1 MLVPNDS
8 HEPLFMRLRRRLHWW
23 QVHATP
29 QVVRVIRHGLP
40 ADWVFPPPHR
50 QFPHVARSQQEVQ
63 DALKLMEEYLGVHA
77 VRLRSGAVP
86 NLLSWFVVY
95 KPKPRFILNCI
106 PVNRCLRPPPY
117 FRLHNWST
125 IFPFLVKG
133 HWAMKIDLKHAYFH
147 LGLEPGLE
155 DLLNFQIGSQVFQ
168 CRSACFGLHYLPFL
182 WTQVMKTFTRRWRAL
197 GIVCFIYLDD
207 ILIFGL
213 SKAYLNKMRPVV
225 LRDLQDAGLVINFT
239 KSLL

>member
-1 MLVPNDS
+1 
-8 HEPLFMRLRRRLHWW
+8 
-23 QVHATP
+23 
-29 QVVRVIRHGLP
+29 
-40 ADWVFPPPHR
+40 
-50 QFPHVARSQQEVQ
+50 
-63 DALKLMEEYLGVHA
+63 MEEYLDVCA
-77 VRLRSGAVP
+77 VRFRSGAVP

-106 PVNRCLRPPPY
+106 PVNRCLRAPPY

-125 IFPFLVKG
+125 IFPFLVRG
-133 HWAMKIDLKHAYFH
+133 HWKVQRALKIDLKHAYFH

-155 DLLNFQIGSQVFQ
+155 DLLNFQMGNQVFP

-207 ILIFGL
+207 ILIFGP
-213 SKAYLNKMRPVV
+213 SKAYFNKMRPVI
-225 LRDLQDAGLVINFT
+225 LKDLQDGYLARCDHFHGEKLPCLSAIPLSFVMRHQQQAFAHV
-239 KSLL
+239 

>member
-1 MLVPNDS
+1 MAKGHGALIFDNSEKERVGIKSLTITTIVTPKAEEKACLPTPPMLVPNDS
-8 HEPLFMRLRRRLHWW
+8 YEPLFVRLRRRVHWW
-23 QVHATP
+23 QAHATP
-29 QVVRVIRHGLP
+29 QVVRLIRHGLP
-40 ADWVFPPPHR
+40 ADRVFPPPHR

-117 FRLHNWST
+117 FGLHNWST

-133 HWAMKIDLKHAYFH
+133 HWAMKIDLKHACFH

-155 DLLNFQIGSQVFQ
+155 DLLNFQIGSQVF
-168 CRSACFGLHYLPFL
+168 
-182 WTQVMKTFTRRWRAL
+182 
-197 GIVCFIYLDD
+197 
-207 ILIFGL
+207 
-213 SKAYLNKMRPVV
+213 
-225 LRDLQDAGLVINFT
+225 
-239 KSLL
+239 